1 MLRSLT
7 PYTTSRQTSGVRI
20 KTIKFLCHY
29 LDESMSAK
37 TAGQGGEE
45 VDDVTEVVGNL
56 LLEMTNSVVCNV
68 EHEAKSETSKR
79 GCQFGIRCNGPLK
92 RIYKIPRKLTNQGNV
107 FYFLIIISFISNPT
121 PVTYNTNNLFTL
133 NFRNKSISAD
143 CNQ

>member
-29 LDESMSAK
+29 LDESMCAK

-107 FYFLIIISFISNPT
+107 FYFLIII
-121 PVTYNTNNLFTL
+121 
-133 NFRNKSISAD
+133 
-143 CNQ
+143 